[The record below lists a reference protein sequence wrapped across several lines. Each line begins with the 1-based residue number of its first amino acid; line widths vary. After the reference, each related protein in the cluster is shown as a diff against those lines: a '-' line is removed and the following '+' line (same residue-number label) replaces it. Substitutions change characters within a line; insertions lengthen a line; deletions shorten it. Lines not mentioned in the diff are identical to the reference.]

1 MTDKSYIPVFTRAD
15 YKGWAFKVKF
25 GLADKE
31 LHDIVM
37 DWGESPR
44 QAKPVVFPPLTQ
56 DELDAL
62 DAADVARPVTART
75 QLIGPQT
82 LVREAW
88 SKKNIVVIAYIVKHL
103 QTEELT
109 HVRNCDCTGYVGRFE
124 SLLRYSRSHRDRQR

>member
-1 MTDKSYIPVFTRAD
+1 MTEKSYIPVFTGAD

-31 LHDIVM
+31 LHYVVM

-62 DAADVARPVTART
+62 DAVDVARTVTART
-75 QLIGPQT
+75 HLIGRQT

-88 SKKNIVVIAYIVKHL
+88 SKKNIAAMAYIVKHL
-103 QTEELT
+103 QTGELT
-109 HVRNCDCTGYVGRFE
+109 HVRN
-124 SLLRYSRSHRDRQR
+124 